1 MSFLD
6 SGGAVPPVAERVAHV
21 TQVHGETFRDDYFWM
36 RAKDE
41 PAVLR
46 HLERENAYAEAVLLP
61 TQDLQQR
68 LYDEMLGHIKQTDLS
83 VPYRLG
89 AYSYYARTEEG
100 KQYPIYARKAAG
112 AGADVAADAAEEIT
126 LDLNA
131 LAEGHSYLGLGAY
144 EVSDDGRLLAYAL
157 DTTGYRQYTLQVKD
171 LHDGSVL
178 PESIERVTSVAW
190 AADNATLFYTTEDPV
205 SKRTDKFWR
214 RRLGGSAAELLYEE
228 TDERFDIGAGRTND
242 RTFILVAA
250 YSKSTTEWQALR
262 ADRPDGAPSVIVA
275 RSEGHRYSVEHHG
288 ESFYIVTNSDAVE
301 NRIVRAPDDA
311 ADEAHWVEIVPERAG
326 VHISDLDIF
335 ERYAIVRGRSGGFSH
350 LEILDLETHELRPVA
365 LPESAGTA
373 GPQHNPEFH
382 TNAYRFAYTSLVS
395 PASVFELDMV
405 TGERRL
411 LKVTEVPNYDRALY
425 ATELR
430 HATSPDGTRV
440 PISLV
445 YRAGVP
451 RDGSAPL
458 LLYGY
463 GSYGISIDPTFSAAR
478 LALLDRGVIYAIA
491 HIRGGG
497 ELGERWRTAGHL
509 RAKLNTF
516 EDFIVCA
523 EFLIA
528 EKYASAARLA
538 IVGASAGGLL
548 VGAVSNMR
556 PDLFAAVVSQVPFV
570 DVLNTMLDATL
581 PLTTGEYLEWG
592 DPNRPDDFAYM
603 RRYSPYDNVSPQAYP
618 ATLVRVSLND
628 SQTPYWE
635 GAKLVARLRDCD
647 TGRRPIVLLTNF
659 GAGHGGASGRYDHLR
674 ETALTYAF
682 VLATIAGDTAAL

>member
-1 MSFLD
+1 MPSLD
-6 SGGAVPPVAERVAHV
+6 VSAALPPVAERVPHV
-21 TQVHGETFRDDYFWM
+21 TEIHGQTFSDDYFWL

-46 HLERENAYAEAVLLP
+46 HLEAENAYTEALLRP
-61 TQDLQQR
+61 TQTLQQQ

-100 KQYPIYARKAAG
+100 KQYPIYARRSNAP
-112 AGADVAADAAEEIT
+112 DSPEEIT
-126 LDLNA
+126 LDLNE
-131 LAEGHSYLGLGAY
+131 LAQGHSYLGLGAY

-171 LHDGSVL
+171 LRDGSVL

-205 SKRTDKFWR
+205 SKRTDRFWR
-214 RRLGGSAAELLYEE
+214 QRLGGGSAELLYEE
-228 TDERFDIGAGRTND
+228 TDDRYDIGTGRTND
-242 RTFILVAA
+242 RVFILVAS
-250 YSKSTTEWQALR
+250 YSKSTTEWRALR
-262 ADRPDGAPSVIVA
+262 ADRPEGTPAVIVA

-288 ESFYIVTNSDAVE
+288 DSFYIVTNRGAVE
-301 NRIVRAPDDA
+301 NRIVRAAEDA
-311 ADEAHWVEIVPERAG
+311 ADETNWTEIVPERAG
-326 VHISDLDIF
+326 VHVSALDMF
-335 ERYAIVRGRSGGFSH
+335 ERHAIVRGRSGGFSN
-350 LEILDLETHELRPVA
+350 LEILDLATHELRPVV
-365 LPESAGTA
+365 LPEATGTA
-373 GPQHNPEFH
+373 GPQHNPEFY
-382 TNAYRFAYTSLVS
+382 TDAYRFAYTSLVS
-395 PASVFELDMV
+395 PASVFELDMT

-411 LKVTEVPNYDRALY
+411 LKATEVPNYDRELY
-425 ATELR
+425 ATGVR
-430 HATSPDGTRV
+430 HAISQDGTRV

-445 YRAGVP
+445 YRTGVP
-451 RDGSAPL
+451 RDGTAPL

-478 LALLDRGVIYAIA
+478 LALLDRGVVFAIA

-497 ELGERWRTAGHL
+497 EFGERWRTAGHL
-509 RAKLNTF
+509 QAKLNTF
-516 EDFIVCA
+516 DDFIACA

-528 EKYASAARLA
+528 EKYTTPARLA
-538 IVGASAGGLL
+538 IQGGSAGGLL

-556 PDLFAAVVSQVPFV
+556 PELFGAVVSQVPFV
-570 DVLNTMLDATL
+570 DVLNTMLDASL

-592 DPNRPDDFAYM
+592 DPNQPDDFAYM
-603 RRYSPYDNVSPQAYP
+603 RRYSPYDNVATQAYP

-628 SQTPYWE
+628 SQVPYWE
-635 GAKLVARLRDCD
+635 GAKLVARLRDRA
-647 TGRRPIVLLTNF
+647 TGTSPIMLLTNF
-659 GAGHGGASGRYDHLR
+659 GAGHGGASGRYDHLH

-682 VLATIAGDTAAL
+682 VLAAIAGDAAAP